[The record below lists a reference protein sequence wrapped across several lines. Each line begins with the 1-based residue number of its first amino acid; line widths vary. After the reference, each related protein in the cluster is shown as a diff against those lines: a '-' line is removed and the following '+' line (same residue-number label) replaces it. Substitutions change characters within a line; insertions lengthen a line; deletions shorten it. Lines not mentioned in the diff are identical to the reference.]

1 LNSGAAPQFGH
12 IPGLSR
18 TCNFAAAAKE
28 GLAMQLV
35 LSEGVRGLSM
45 IVDLALDRIIVPL
58 AVVVALLGACIIG
71 IQLAEMLAPAH
82 LPYQL

>member
-1 LNSGAAPQFGH
+1 
-12 IPGLSR
+12 
-18 TCNFAAAAKE
+18 
-28 GLAMQLV
+28 MQLV
-35 LSEGVRGLSM
+35 LTEGVRGLSM

-71 IQLAEMLAPAH
+71 IQLAEMLGPAH